1 MNRIVRLLAISVC
14 ASICLSVSMQTGAST
29 REERQREARQK
40 QLDQRCEKARQ
51 KALTPLK
58 EKFTRECIDEGRD
71 ADYCQKR
78 HADYGKRTGKRPPL
92 FYDLPECVEAF
103 EFKKSYRQGE

>member
-1 MNRIVRLLAISVC
+1 MLLVC
-14 ASICLSVSMQTGAST
+14 MQAGAST
-29 REERQREARQK
+29 REEREREAHQQ
-40 QLDQRCEKARQ
+40 QLDQRCEQARQ
-51 KALTPLK
+51 QKLK
-58 EKFTRECIDEGRD
+58 PIREKFTRECISEGRN

-103 EFKKSYRQGE
+103 EFKKSYRQDDR

>member
-1 MNRIVRLLAISVC
+1 MIIRLLAISIC
-14 ASICLSVSMQTGAST
+14 ASICLSICIPAGAST
-29 REERQREARQK
+29 REEREHTAQQQK
-40 QLDQRCEKARQ
+40 LDQRCEQARQ
-51 KALTPLK
+51 KKLAPLK
-58 EKFTRECIDEGRD
+58 EQFTRECINEGRD

-103 EFKKSYRQGE
+103 EFRKSYRSGE

>member
-1 MNRIVRLLAISVC
+1 MTVNILIRLLVISVC
-14 ASICLSVSMQTGAST
+14 LSFSMQSAAATK
-29 REERQREARQK
+29 EERERLARQDK
-40 QLDQRCEKARQ
+40 LDQRCEQARQ

-103 EFKKSYRQGE
+103 EFRKSYRAGD